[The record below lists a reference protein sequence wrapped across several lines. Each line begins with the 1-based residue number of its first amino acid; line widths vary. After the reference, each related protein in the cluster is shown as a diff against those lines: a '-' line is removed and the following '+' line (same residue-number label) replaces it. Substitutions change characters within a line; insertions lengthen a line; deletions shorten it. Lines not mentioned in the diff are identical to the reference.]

1 MIMVNSSMT
10 CYSDIRSFV
19 KIVLSNLS
27 HITND
32 LLPSLKWTQFTKM
45 KMAIFM
51 FKRTLYVRSLYVY

>member
-1 MIMVNSSMT
+1 MIIVNSSMT

-32 LLPSLKWTQFTKM
+32 LLPSLKSTQLTKR

-51 FKRTLYVRSLYVY
+51 FKGTLYVRSLYAY